1 VAARYPKATMAE
13 INVELGATL
22 REAID
27 AGKTTLV
34 DIK

>member
-1 VAARYPKATMAE
+1 MAE